1 VPGRSTLH
9 RIERFVPWLLRVAW
23 IAVVLLAIP
32 ALDGAFEGR
41 SDSVHDVA
49 RIVGAALWV
58 IGVAAMAVPAV
69 VSLTATRVVVP
80 LAVPVSLA
88 TAFGGADVAVAAS
101 FVASA
106 LAATFLAA
114 SAPLGRAF
122 VQASAYGDEDRHLL
136 RPPLAYLAAAAL
148 TWVLWAGAVLTGP
161 LLLADRR
168 WVIGGIT
175 CAIAVA
181 GATWA
186 WRRWHKLS
194 RRWFVLVPTGVVV
207 HDQLVLGETLMVRR
221 NDLTALRL
229 APAGTEALDLTG
241 PAAGHA
247 VEVVTRGSTTA
258 ILAATPK
265 TPRGRVMHFTACL
278 VSPTRPGQLLGAARE
293 RHLPV
298 G

>member
-1 VPGRSTLH
+1 VPGRSRLH
-9 RIERFVPWLLRVAW
+9 RIERFVPWLLRGAW

-41 SDSVHDVA
+41 SDNVHDVA

-88 TAFGGADVAVAAS
+88 TAFAGADVAVAAG

-168 WVIGGIT
+168 WVVGGIT
-175 CAIAVA
+175 SAIAVA
-181 GATWA
+181 GAMWA
-186 WRRWHKLS
+186 WRRWHTLS

-221 NDLTALRL
+221 NDLAALRL

-293 RHLPV
+293 RRLPV